1 MPLVIQSATPEGVRL
16 YAHEPPLETSPDLP
30 IVTAVLSIFIWK
42 NIDRMMPASIR
53 HSILHI
59 FFCALHVDT
68 LVICFEKLPF
78 MISFQILV
86 IFLTELFTLCNLFRS
101 ASRARPVA
109 DSSAAF
115 RIILDQHGRRWYI
128 LDPRHLQPATYLQI
142 LPTSNVAWLYVKDPF
157 LPHQPLPP
165 RDVTTPPEGAKFY
178 VIEAIKAM
186 LLV

>member
-1 MPLVIQSATPEGVRL
+1 MNVDHAFKGYILFNSDRLSSTFFSWCTSDAAGFVNGPTAFVNSTRYILVMPLVIQSATPEGVRL

-115 RIILDQHGRRWYI
+115 RIILDQHGRR
-128 LDPRHLQPATYLQI
+128 
-142 LPTSNVAWLYVKDPF
+142 
-157 LPHQPLPP
+157 
-165 RDVTTPPEGAKFY
+165 
-178 VIEAIKAM
+178 
-186 LLV
+186 